1 MTSWSMKKDRDL
13 IQLAKAKLSAD
24 PIAERLK
31 ISPQQVRKVAKKLG
45 FYFSRLRPSK
55 AAG

>member
-1 MTSWSMKKDRDL
+1 MKKDRDL

-24 PIAERLK
+24 RIAARLK
-31 ISPQQVRKVAKKLG
+31 ILPQQVRKVAKKLR
-45 FYFSRLRPSK
+45 FYFPRLRPSK